1 MGKFGIILSFLA
13 EALFALRG
21 LCVLRWGQDVP
32 SFPHAP
38 FLACGAVPSLRS
50 GQVFLDEA
58 EHFLHNRY
66 ASVATL
72 RGRSGSSRNAVRL
85 PFGIGVR
92 LRRNPH
98 FLTMQDQRAEFV
110 GDGQAQAISRATAAD
125 CNRRYCVVTASPQ
138 GKRIAAF

>member
-1 MGKFGIILSFLA
+1 VPVLA
-13 EALFALRG
+13 RT
-21 LCVLRWGQDVP
+21 
-32 SFPHAP
+32 P
-38 FLACGAVPSLRS
+38 FLGASSVPSLRFGS
-50 GQVFLDEA
+50 IFFDEA
-58 EHFLHNRY
+58 EHFLENRE
-66 ASVATL
+66 ASVAMV
-72 RGRSGSSRNAVRL
+72 RGCSGSSRNAVRL